1 MLVWSMPSDNVPEN
15 ATLRPVTNAD
25 AAAVVA
31 HLRNWPGTDL
41 PDWTLLFDGRADA
54 HPIGFGLFTDDRCVG
69 YIGTIGRTRMLHGN
83 AIAVVNITCWFVEQA
98 WRPRAQELMDA
109 VKAIPHVCITAVT
122 VGPPLL
128 RRYRELGYREL
139 EDTYVLMPRIP
150 GIHSCPPETFDVSHD
165 IGHLRR
171 ADLEEHVRRYPLARV
186 ITIRN
191 KRSRVSLTLA
201 YITPMRTF
209 KGVKVRTAFILFVDD
224 HSVFVSMQG
233 AVRDAIYRDSG
244 VWLVQVDRHFLPSV
258 PPLSITRPLPVPRMY
273 WTAPGVDIHPTDI
286 DYLFT
291 ELALFG
297 V

>member
-1 MLVWSMPSDNVPEN
+1 MPSDNVPAN
-15 ATLRPVTNAD
+15 AILRPVTNAD
-25 AAAVVA
+25 ANTVVA

-41 PDWTLLFDGRADA
+41 PDWTLLFDGRSDEL
-54 HPIGFGLFTDDRCVG
+54 PIGFGLFVDDRCVG

-98 WRPRAQELMDA
+98 WRSRAQELMDA
-109 VKAIPHVCITAVT
+109 VKAIPRVCITAVT

-128 RRYRELGYREL
+128 RRYRELGYHEL
-139 EDTYVLMPRIP
+139 EDAYVLMPRIP
-150 GIHSCPPETFDVSHD
+150 GIHSCPLERYIVTHD
-165 IGHLRR
+165 IGNLRST
-171 ADLEEHVRRYPLARV
+171 DLQEHARRYPLARV
-186 ITIRN
+186 LTIRDTISG
-191 KRSRVSLTLA
+191 RSLTLA
-201 YITPMRTF
+201 YITPTRIF
-209 KGVKVRTAFILFVDD
+209 KGLTVRTAFLLFVDD
-224 HSVFVSMQG
+224 HSVFVALQG

-244 VWLVQVDRHFLPSV
+244 CWLVQVDRHFLPSV

-273 WTAPGVDIHPTDI
+273 WAAPGVDIHPTDI